1 MNHQDNRQGTDEKLA
16 QEAEKYRDSVSKG
29 GHGAHKPC
37 EKFPLEEAQ
46 EADVQDEHKAQLE
59 RKK

>member
-37 EKFPLEEAQ
+37 EKFPIEEAQ
-46 EADVQDEHKAQLE
+46 EADVQDEQKP
-59 RKK
+59 K